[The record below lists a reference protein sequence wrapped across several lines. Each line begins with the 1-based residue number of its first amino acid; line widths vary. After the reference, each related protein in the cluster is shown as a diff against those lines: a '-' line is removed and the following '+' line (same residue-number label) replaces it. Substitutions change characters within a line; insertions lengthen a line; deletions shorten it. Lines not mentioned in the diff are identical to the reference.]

1 MSDGDQVE
9 SSRGGVYWRRGD
21 EPEFGRVVFF
31 SDAVFAIALTLLALD
46 LRVTDLRG
54 DPDAP
59 SSMLAALDDL
69 VPQLIAY
76 GVGFLLL
83 AKYWLAHHR
92 FMSRIGAIDGRF
104 MGLNLTYLGFVALL
118 PFPTAL
124 IGEYESN
131 PISGAAFA
139 LALTAVSLMET
150 VLLVHSHRAGLF
162 IRPLSE
168 QQFRR
173 ETLESSQPAIMFVIT
188 IPIAFISP
196 TYMLLSWLVVA
207 PVMGWLFSRSDPSAT
222 ERPDD

>member
-1 MSDGDQVE
+1 MSDADQVE
-9 SSRGGVYWRRGD
+9 PSRDGVHWRRGD

-59 SSMLAALDDL
+59 ASMLSALDGL
-69 VPQLIAY
+69 VPQLVAY

-92 FMSRIGAIDGRF
+92 FMSRVGAIDGRF

-131 PISGAAFA
+131 PISGVAFA
-139 LALTAVSLMET
+139 LALATVSLMET
-150 VLLVHSHRAGLF
+150 VLLVHAHRAGLF
-162 IRPLSE
+162 IRPLSDA
-168 QQFRR
+168 QFRH
-173 ETLESSQPAIMFVIT
+173 EALASTQPAIMFVIT

-207 PVMGWLFSRSDPSAT
+207 PLMGWLLTRSGVDRTPA
-222 ERPDD
+222 PGG

>member
-1 MSDGDQVE
+1 MSDGEQVDP
-9 SSRGGVYWRRGD
+9 SRGGVLWRRGD

-92 FMSRIGAIDGRF
+92 FMSRVGAIDGRF
-104 MGLNLTYLGFVALL
+104 MGLNLVYLGFVALL

-131 PISGAAFA
+131 PISGVAFA
-139 LALTAVSLMET
+139 LALATVSIMET
-150 VLLVHSHRAGLF
+150 VLLVHAHRAGLF
-162 IRPLSE
+162 IHPLAE
-168 QQFRR
+168 ARFRQ
-173 ETLESSQPAIMFVIT
+173 EVLASTQPAIMFLVT
-188 IPIAFISP
+188 IPIAFINP
-196 TYMLLSWLVVA
+196 TYMLLSWLVAA
-207 PVMGWLFSRSDPSAT
+207 PLLGWLLNRSGLDRAPGSGT
-222 ERPDD
+222 

>member
-1 MSDGDQVE
+1 MSDGEQVE
-9 SSRGGVYWRRGD
+9 PSRDGVYWRRGD

-59 SSMLAALDDL
+59 SSMLSALDDL
-69 VPQLIAY
+69 VPQLVAY

-131 PISGAAFA
+131 PISGVAFA
-139 LALTAVSLMET
+139 LALATVSLMET
-150 VLLVHSHRAGLF
+150 VLLVHAHRARLF
-162 IRPLSE
+162 IRPSTSA
-168 QQFRR
+168 QFRH
-173 ETLESSQPAIMFVIT
+173 EALGSIQPAIMFVIT
-188 IPIAFISP
+188 IPIAFINP
-196 TYMLLSWLVVA
+196 TYMLLSWLVAA
-207 PVMGWLFSRSDPSAT
+207 PLLGWLLSRSGLDRTAGSSG
-222 ERPDD
+222 

>member
-1 MSDGDQVE
+1 MSDDDQAE
-9 SSRGGVYWRRGD
+9 PSRSGVYWRRGD

-104 MGLNLTYLGFVALL
+104 MGLNLTYLAFVALL

-124 IGEYESN
+124 IGEYEGN
-131 PISGAAFA
+131 PISGVAFA
-139 LALTAVSLMET
+139 VALATVSLMET
-150 VLLVHSHRAGLF
+150 VLLVHAHRARLL
-162 IRPLSE
+162 IHPLTDAR
-168 QQFRR
+168 FRY
-173 ETLESSQPAIMFVIT
+173 ETLASTQPAIMFLIT
-188 IPIAFISP
+188 IPIAFVSP
-196 TYMLLSWLVVA
+196 TYMLLSWIIVA
-207 PVMGWLFSRSDPSAT
+207 PLLGWLLGRSGLGRTAAHGG
-222 ERPDD
+222 